1 MCLQK
6 QLLKRKT
13 INITISVI
21 ITTIILLL
29 IIFLVKDRLKAVDIA
44 YSTSLLFGSRISVLL
59 LLLVVILMPLNLLC
73 EVMKWKTVSAPLSKL
88 TLIKA
93 YSGILAGITAG
104 LFLPNRVGEFAGK
117 SLSLPLSQFWKG
129 SVLAVFTSLAQ
140 LMMTLIMGFLAI
152 IYFAPQLNFYFGI
165 RISVLPVAI
174 SVTGIVLLLFAYFNI
189 QTVAV
194 LFKKWKK
201 LHEIVAVLET
211 AGFRT
216 KLLIF
221 ALSGLRYLVFATQ
234 NLLLLALFE
243 VNVPLVDSFFLI
255 ALMYFVLSAIPTF
268 ILTDFPARS
277 SVMLILFLAWFE
289 ISGIAIPYALEA
301 KIFVASFLIWFINL
315 IIPAI
320 PGLYFFNK
328 FSVLRKQDI

>member
-1 MCLQK
+1 M
-6 QLLKRKT
+6 
-13 INITISVI
+13 
-21 ITTIILLL
+21 L
-29 IIFLVKDRLKAVDIA
+29 IYYLVSDRLKSIDIA
-44 YSTSLLFGSRISVLL
+44 YSASLLFGSRFSVFL
-59 LLLVVILMPLNLLC
+59 LLLVVFLMPFNLFC
-73 EVMKWKTVSAPLSKL
+73 EAIKWKTVSAPLSKL
-88 TLIKA
+88 TVCRA

-104 LFLPNRVGEFAGK
+104 LFLPNRVGEFAGR

-129 SVLAVFTSLAQ
+129 SVLAVFTSIGQ
-140 LMMTLIMGFLAI
+140 IMMTLIMGFWAI
-152 IYFAPQLNFYFGI
+152 IYFAPQLNLYFGI
-165 RISVLPVAI
+165 KVSVLPMVI
-174 SVTGIVLLLFAYFNI
+174 SVTSIVLLLFMFFNI

-216 KLLIF
+216 KLVILV
-221 ALSGLRYLVFATQ
+221 LSGMRYLVFAVQ

-277 SVMLILFLAWFE
+277 SVMLILFIAWFE
-289 ISGIAIPYALEA
+289 IAGIAIPYALEA
-301 KIFVASFLIWFINL
+301 KIIVVSFLIWFINL

-328 FSVLRKQDI
+328 FSVLRKKEI

>member
-1 MCLQK
+1 LP
-6 QLLKRKT
+6 LRRKT
-13 INITISVI
+13 LN
-21 ITTIILLL
+21 IILSVL
-29 IIFLVKDRLKAVDIA
+29 ITAGFLVLIYYLVKDRLKAVDIG
-44 YSTSLLFGSRISVLL
+44 YSSSLLFGSQRSVFLFF
-59 LLLVVILMPLNLLC
+59 LVLFLMPFNLLC
-73 EVMKWKTVSAPLSKL
+73 EAIKWKTVSAPLSGI
-88 TLIKA
+88 TVFKA

-129 SVLAVFTSLAQ
+129 SVLAVFTSFAQ

-152 IYFAPQLNFYFGI
+152 IYFAPQLNLYFGI
-165 RISVLPVAI
+165 KVSVLPVAI
-174 SVTGIVLLLFAYFNI
+174 SVTGIVLLLFIFFNI

-201 LHEIVAVLET
+201 LHDIVAVLELT
-211 AGFRT
+211 GFST
-216 KLLIF
+216 KLAIL
-221 ALSGLRYLVFATQ
+221 ALSGLRYLIFAIQ

-243 VNVPLVDSFFLI
+243 VSVPLVDAFFLI
-255 ALMYFVLSAIPTF
+255 ALMYFILSAIPTF

-277 SVMLILFLAWFE
+277 SVMLILFIAWFE
-289 ISGIAIPYALEA
+289 ISGMAVPYALEA
-301 KIFVASFLIWFINL
+301 KIIVASFLIWFINL

-328 FSVLRKQDI
+328 FSVLRKKDI